1 MANIFDYIQWRDL
14 SIEKVEF
21 NEIDNLILARLS
33 YFPLDGVVNGEEEIS
48 ITEAY
53 EKYEKLENKE
63 LEKIGLNH
71 IEVESEIYETF
82 KMYFHKYLDLYVS
95 YNKLFIKKKH

>member
-53 EKYEKLENKE
+53 EKYEKLENKGRILQQE
-63 LEKIGLNH
+63 DKIGRAH
-71 IEVESEIYETF
+71 V
-82 KMYFHKYLDLYVS
+82 
-95 YNKLFIKKKH
+95 

>member
-53 EKYEKLENKE
+53 EKYEKLENKGRILQQE
-63 LEKIGLNH
+63 DTTL
-71 IEVESEIYETF
+71 
-82 KMYFHKYLDLYVS
+82 
-95 YNKLFIKKKH
+95 

>member
-53 EKYEKLENKE
+53 EKY
-63 LEKIGLNH
+63 
-71 IEVESEIYETF
+71 
-82 KMYFHKYLDLYVS
+82 
-95 YNKLFIKKKH
+95 